1 MAADFSI
8 FERFKRKGRQNDE
21 CLSMYI
27 INTIPH
33 GKCFVRYLRTR
44 CFCIRNLTRSL
55 RSLVRFLIR
64 QQLVRKYRTPAL
76 SMKYSIYVSWAWRY
90 IIWKTHSYSFHHLP
104 SEWQEAAVFCSSVT
118 IKFYIWLLKIKGAT
132 LQRKLVVLVQ
142 GSGQIYDITIPG
154 EINSM
159 TKVQVYNYN
168 NIWKSQWRRTIFQ
181 FMVEFL

>member
-1 MAADFSI
+1 MATWRYEISSSAGIKNYIVYFTWLQTLKEKFCTYMLSCSI
-8 FERFKRKGRQNDE
+8 
-21 CLSMYI
+21 L
-27 INTIPH
+27 
-33 GKCFVRYLRTR
+33 
-44 CFCIRNLTRSL
+44 
-55 RSLVRFLIR
+55 
-64 QQLVRKYRTPAL
+64 
-76 SMKYSIYVSWAWRY
+76 YVSWAWRY

-168 NIWKSQWRRTIFQ
+168 NIWKSQWRRTIFN
-181 FMVEFL
+181 LW